1 MRDKFDKEQIYD
13 ERISP
18 LMAQILEICRA
29 EGIPM
34 VATFYIQSGDI
45 NKDGGSLYCTSRI
58 CPPDNTPP
66 HFYAISECAVSGGKR
81 QMVAAFA
88 VMTGEHGHVH

>member
-1 MRDKFDKEQIYD
+1 MQRNYDKEKVYD

-18 LMAQILEICRA
+18 LMAQILNICRA

-34 VATFYIQSGDI
+34 VATFYIQSADV
-45 NKDGGSLYCTSRI
+45 NADGARLYCTSRI

-66 HFYAISECAVSGGKR
+66 HFYAISECAVSGGER
-81 QMVAAFA
+81 PMVAAFA
-88 VMTGEHGHVH
+88 VMTGAPGNVH